1 MSGVQAV
8 FYRELV
14 MLWKKIGKLGYVFA
28 ALLYPL
34 IYLFAFGLGMGGR
47 QGLGDGYLPFL
58 VSGIAGVTVML
69 NSFQQTAMSIS
80 VGRLYFRSFQ
90 SLILS
95 PVSAGEIVSG
105 VLLAG
110 LVRGLISGALLLMVG
125 EAVFGVS
132 VVNEIFFLGMVAGAL
147 CFAAMGAVVGLLV
160 TDVDEI
166 SLVNNFFI
174 TPMIFFGGSF
184 FPLSNLPDILA
195 FIAGLLPI
203 RALNTV
209 LRAATFNG
217 EVTLCLLLM
226 LSMTL
231 AFFAWGVTLVRNYSE

>member
-1 MSGVQAV
+1 MNGVQAV

-14 MLWKKIGKLGYVFA
+14 MVWKKIGKFGYVFA

-105 VLLAG
+105 IILAG
-110 LVRGLISGALLLMVG
+110 LVRGLVSGILLLVVG
-125 EAVFGVS
+125 EAVFGVAVAS
-132 VVNEIFFLGMVAGAL
+132 KIFLLGMVAGAL
-147 CFAAMGAVVGLLV
+147 CFAAMGAVVGLMV
-160 TDVDEI
+160 SDVDDI

-184 FPLSNLPDILA
+184 FPLSNLPDALA
-195 FIAGLLPI
+195 VIAGLLPI

-209 LRAATFNG
+209 LRAPALNG
-217 EVTLCLLLM
+217 EVVLCLALM
-226 LSMTL
+226 VALT
-231 AFFAWGVTLVRNYSE
+231 AIFFAWGVTRIRNYSE